1 MKYLFLVNPAA
12 GKGNLQNEV
21 IDSINACFSEN
32 VGDYKIHITQ
42 CKGDAEICARR
53 AAQSEEQ
60 VTVFACGGEGT
71 SYEVLNG
78 IIGFDNVR
86 MGVIPCGSANDFLK
100 FFKNREKFLDIAC
113 QIAGKT
119 VVTDAIK
126 AGDRYCL
133 NGCSAGMDAIVAQ
146 DMSIFKKWPLV
157 SGPAAYQLAIVKTF
171 LRKIG
176 IKMKISLD
184 GGKPFDTDCLFAV
197 VANGPCYGGGYTAA
211 PNAVPFDGKLDFTL
225 VKTISKPK
233 IVKFLKL
240 YKTGNHMDLDYC
252 MLKNCTSMEFFA
264 DKPIPVNLDGEIIT
278 SKNMKFEIV
287 KNAVK
292 FVVPNG
298 VTSLWTASE
307 ENILT
312 KV

>member
-12 GKGNLQNEV
+12 GKGKLQNEA
-21 IDSINACFSEN
+21 ISNINNYFSEN
-32 VGDYKIHITQ
+32 GGDFKIHTTV
-42 CKGDAEICARR
+42 CRGDAELCAKR

-71 SYEVLNG
+71 VYEVLNG
-78 IIGFDNVR
+78 IMGFDNAC

-100 FFKNREKFLDIAC
+100 FFKNREGFSDIAC
-113 QIAGKT
+113 QIEGKA
-119 VVTDAIK
+119 VTADVIK
-126 AGDRYCL
+126 AGERYCL

-146 DMSIFKKWPLV
+146 DMSIFKKWPFV
-157 SGPAAYQLAIVKTF
+157 SGSMAYQLAIVKTF

-184 GGKPFDTDCLFAV
+184 GAKPFDTDCLFAV
-197 VANGPCYGGGYTAA
+197 AANGPCYGGGYTAA

-225 VKTISKPK
+225 VKTISKLK
-233 IVKFLKL
+233 ILKFLGL
-240 YKTGNHMDLDYC
+240 YKTGKHTELDYC
-252 MLKNCTSMEFFA
+252 MLRNCESMEFFA

-278 SKNMKFEIV
+278 SQNMKFEIL
-287 KNAVK
+287 KGAVK
-292 FVVPNG
+292 FIIPSG
-298 VTSLWTASE
+298 VIPLNKFA
-307 ENILT
+307 ENKMLI